1 MEITRSD
8 YNVISVMADMDK
20 GITGDVKYTYRDLD
34 SDDPK
39 GDEQI
44 NEDMIEGEWLERLV
58 YRRSIRENTPEYVQ
72 KKLSDYSSDP
82 FSLEEKDKRIVE
94 NVPKAKQMDPGQG
107 LDFNRPGED
116 GELPQDIDNDI
127 YDTMITKKLNEAQ
140 KRNYRG
146 LGLGDYL
153 TSQPAFSRSKRFWKT
168 KCKGKRIRTRYE
180 RSCKRG

>member
-1 MEITRSD
+1 
-8 YNVISVMADMDK
+8 MADMDK

-39 GDEQI
+39 GDEEI

-94 NVPKAKQMDPGQG
+94 NVLRRSKWIQDKE
-107 LDFNRPGED
+107 LDFSNH
-116 GELPQDIDNDI
+116 
-127 YDTMITKKLNEAQ
+127 
-140 KRNYRG
+140 
-146 LGLGDYL
+146 
-153 TSQPAFSRSKRFWKT
+153 S
-168 KCKGKRIRTRYE
+168 
-180 RSCKRG
+180 